1 MSKEIEFED
10 DCYDHVWR
18 VWKCNKCVFASH
30 LSMACANPNIRLNPP
45 LDAYFKPKDSELTEL
60 EKDTID
66 QVLPKEEE
74 DEE

>member
-1 MSKEIEFED
+1 MSNEIEFED
-10 DCYDHVWR
+10 DCYDHDRWL
-18 VWKCNKCVFASH
+18 WKCGECVFASH

-45 LDAYFKPKDSELTEL
+45 LDAYFKPKDSKLTEL

-66 QVLPKEEE
+66 QVLPKEE